1 MCLFC
6 RVWAPCF
13 NLVSE
18 TWTML
23 RSHGDDES
31 EIPRAPGDTNAEAS
45 HVSSFIASARVCTEY
60 GRFYQQRNKKLG
72 HKKKQRRPNPW
83 AKERRGNWKLGLQK
97 VTALPMGPGLNQSQ
111 LVVHVLFCVCTSEEQ
126 LAQKKASKEVRTEV
140 LEQLKAINCFC
151 TTSHGPGSWLIW
163 LFAFCICFLIVIVVQ
178 PDDNSCRQFQHVMF
192 LILNVASAWQS
203 LRSN

>member
-1 MCLFC
+1 MNNVAKPWRWRKRNPPGTWGHKCRGQSCVFIHRFC
-6 RVWAPCF
+6 TRLHWVWEVLPAKKQKTGPQKEAEEAKPMSKRKKRK
-13 NLVSE
+13 LE
-18 TWTML
+18 TWAAK
-23 RSHGDDES
+23 SHG
-31 EIPRAPGDTNAEAS
+31 
-45 HVSSFIASARVCTEY
+45 IA
-60 GRFYQQRNKKLG
+60 
-72 HKKKQRRPNPW
+72 H
-83 AKERRGNWKLGLQK
+83 
-97 VTALPMGPGLNQSQ
+97 GLNQSQ